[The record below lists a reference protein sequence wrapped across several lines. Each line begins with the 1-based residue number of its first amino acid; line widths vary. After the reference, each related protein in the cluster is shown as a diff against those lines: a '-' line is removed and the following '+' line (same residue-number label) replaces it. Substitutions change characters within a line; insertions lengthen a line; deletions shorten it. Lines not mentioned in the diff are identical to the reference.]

1 MFSYPEPQNVESA
14 FPVIKET
21 IPRSKLGYNSNN
33 LYPGFPPL
41 MADGRNLIASYQ
53 PEAILNNT
61 LKDQNGITS
70 NWEYRKYLIENSEE
84 VLRSNFREACNDVGY
99 FERFL
104 PDERGN
110 TNPIKTTPY
119 QYSSYLDNTNPVGY
133 ANSDLKDLY
142 ISREQL
148 NVRKFSPS
156 ITQDQLFQKGDPR

>member
-1 MFSYPEPQNVESA
+1 MFSHLEPQSTETA

-21 IPRSKLGYNSNN
+21 LPRSKLGYHSNN
-33 LYPGFPPL
+33 VYPEFPPL
-41 MADGRNLIASYQ
+41 MSDGRNLIASYQ

-61 LKDQNGITS
+61 LKQQSGITS
-70 NWEYRKYLIENSEE
+70 NWEYRKYLIENSDEI
-84 VLRSNFREACNDVGY
+84 LRNNFREACNDVGY

-110 TNPIKTTPY
+110 TDPIAATPY
-119 QYSSYLDNTNPVGY
+119 SYSSYLDNTQPVGY
-133 ANSDLKDLY
+133 SNSDLKDLY

-156 ITQDQLFQKGDPR
+156 VTQEQLFLRGNPR